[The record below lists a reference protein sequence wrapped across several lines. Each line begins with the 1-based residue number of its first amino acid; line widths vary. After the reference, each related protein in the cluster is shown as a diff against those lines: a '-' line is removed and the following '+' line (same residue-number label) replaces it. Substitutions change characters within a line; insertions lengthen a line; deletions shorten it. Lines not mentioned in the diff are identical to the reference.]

1 MPQILILGAGH
12 SSPLLIQHLLEH
24 AQSLEARILVADLDI
39 EAAKR
44 RIDGHPR
51 GEAHQLD
58 LHREAET
65 AALFAASD
73 LVIHMLP
80 PQLQPTSARLAV
92 EHGCHLVSASYRS
105 SEIEQLDERARSAG
119 VALMTE
125 MGLDPGIDLM
135 SAQRIISTLQARGAR
150 IERFLSYGG
159 GLPEPDFDGNP
170 LRYCVTWNP
179 RNVVMAAEHGARYLR
194 KGKFKLEP
202 WNRVFARTWPV
213 DVPGLGLFD
222 AYANRDSISY
232 RAIHGIEHVETLV
245 RGTLRYPGY
254 AQIWHLLVRLGLP
267 NEHLEIPR
275 LGERSWADLV
285 EMFLPDADEPG
296 GSVGDI
302 RQRVASYL
310 DLDIDD
316 ERLRALEWLG
326 LFSDEAIGIAGEH
339 PADAIKALL
348 ERRLPL
354 PATSRD
360 MVVLHHEIDAVFDDG
375 SKERTLSTFVHYGQP
390 GGLTAMAHTVGLPA
404 ALGARMLLDGRLERR
419 GCLSPTDEDVYQPV
433 LAALEAEG
441 LRFDEETQPLTN
453 DA

>member
-12 SSPLLIQHLLEH
+12 SSPLLIHHLLEH
-24 AQSLEARILVADLDI
+24 AQSLEARVLVADLDL
-39 EAAKR
+39 EAAEGR
-44 RIDGHPR
+44 VGGHDR
-51 GEAHQLD
+51 GEACRLD
-58 LHREAET
+58 LHNESET
-65 AALFAASD
+65 GELFAASD

-105 SEIEQLDERARSAG
+105 PEIEQLDRRARASG

-135 SAQRIISTLQARGAR
+135 SAQRIISALQARGGR

-159 GLPEPDFDGNP
+159 GLPEPSFDGNP

-202 WNRVFARTWPV
+202 WNRVFELTWPV
-213 DVPGLGLFD
+213 EVPGLGRFD

-232 RAIHGIEHVETLV
+232 RAIHGIERVQTLV

-275 LGERSWADLV
+275 LGERSWAELV

-296 GSVGDI
+296 GHSGDI
-302 RQRVASYL
+302 RRRVAFYL
-310 DLDIDD
+310 GLATDD
-316 ERLRALEWLG
+316 DRLEALEWLG
-326 LFSDEAIGIAGEH
+326 LFSHEAIGVAGEH
-339 PADAIKALL
+339 PADALKALL

-354 PATSRD
+354 PPESRD
-360 MVVLHHEIDAVFDDG
+360 MVVLYHEIDAIFGDG
-375 SKERTLSTFVHYGQP
+375 SKERTHSTFVHYGEP
-390 GGLTAMAHTVGLPA
+390 GGLTAMSQTVGLPA

-419 GCLSPTDEDVYQPV
+419 GCLSPTDEDVYRPV

-441 LRFDEETQPLTN
+441 LSFREEVETLVA